1 MNDDATDYATNL
13 PVTLD
18 NEATQYDAVFAFAT
32 PAATT
37 VAAVTIFPNTHLLSS
52 GIKLDTELF

>member
-18 NEATQYDAVFAFAT
+18 NEATQYDAVFAFANNPLSQEVYN
-32 PAATT
+32 PA
-37 VAAVTIFPNTHLLSS
+37 ISS
-52 GIKLDTELF
+52 